1 MKNIIIF
8 FASIIAALFVACGSA
23 SPSSSSEEAFSSEG
37 SSKSSSSTDKK
48 SSNSSN
54 AKAAG
59 KTLILYFSWSNN
71 TKTMAGYIHDEI
83 GGDMEQIIPEVA
95 YPEKY
100 EDVADYAKAERDED
114 KRPKFKAL
122 EHNPMN
128 YDTIF
133 VGYPIWWYTLP
144 MIIYTFF
151 DTYDFAGKTVIPFNT
166 HEGSG
171 QSGTQRV
178 IENALSTSTVL
189 QGLAIQGKT
198 AQEDE
203 SRTRELL
210 TDWLKSLNLLK

>member
-166 HEGSG
+166 HQGSSDG
-171 QSGTQRV
+171 GTYDTIR
-178 IENALSTSTVL
+178 EWEPKATVL
-189 QGLAIQGKT
+189 EGLPISGPDVEK
-198 AQEDE
+198 E
-203 SRTRELL
+203 SSR
-210 TDWLKSLNLLK
+210 DAVKKWLDDMSEK